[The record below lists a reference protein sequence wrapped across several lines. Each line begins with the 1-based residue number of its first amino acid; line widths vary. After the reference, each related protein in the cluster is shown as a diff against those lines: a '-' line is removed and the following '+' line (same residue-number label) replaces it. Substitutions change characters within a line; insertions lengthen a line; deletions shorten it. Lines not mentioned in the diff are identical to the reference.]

1 MEVKEVSIE
10 ELEHPEYNP
19 RTIDDKAFKALKNS
33 IKEYGLVQ
41 KPIWNEQTGHIVGGN
56 QRVKAVR
63 SMGWD
68 KVTVNVVDLSEE
80 DEKAL
85 NVALNNEGMQGDFT
99 AEVSNIIDEIKE
111 EDVAKYDELRM
122 FEVEPDEDIEDDI
135 DMEVQ
140 GEADSVEEDRGS
152 EHPDMKLQP
161 YEHYDY
167 VFMVADDV
175 RDWNW
180 LCDFLELEKVNAS
193 PVGKE
198 KVGLMRGM
206 WVEDLKDKIRENADM
221 IDGIKRVEEDEE

>member
-1 MEVKEVSIE
+1 MK
-10 ELEHPEYNP
+10 
-19 RTIDDKAFKALKNS
+19 IDDKAFKALKNS

-41 KPIWNEQTGHIVGGN
+41 KPIWNKQTGHIVGGN
-56 QRVKAVR
+56 QRVKACR
-63 SMGWD
+63 DMGWD
-68 KVTVNVVDLSEE
+68 EVTVNVVNLSEE

-85 NVALNNEGMQGDFT
+85 NVARNNEGMQGDFT
-99 AEVSNIIDEIKE
+99 SEVSEIIDEIKD

-122 FEVEPDEDIEDDI
+122 LEVEPDEEEIDTEDLDDEDEDIEPT
-135 DMEVQ
+135 
-140 GEADSVEEDRGS
+140 SS

-167 VFMVADDV
+167 VFLVADDV

-180 LCDFLELEKVNAS
+180 ITDFFDLEKVNAS

-221 IDGIKRVEEDEE
+221 IDGIKRVEEEEE